1 MFTGIIEALGEV
13 VEISPIDGGIRLSIQ
28 ESELCTSLNIG
39 DSVAVNGTCLTV
51 IRCQKPL
58 FVVEAVGET
67 LTKTAIGRL
76 SQGSWVNLERAM
88 SAADRFGGHIVQGHV
103 NGVATITDWRRLG
116 ENWWLELR
124 LPAALLRYTI
134 LEGSIALDG
143 ISLTIARLDGEQG
156 LVGINIIP
164 HTAQVTNLKN
174 RRVGDLL
181 NVEVD
186 VIAKYVENLLRFD
199 PTLLKTQE
207 TDQRS

>member
-39 DSVAVNGTCLTV
+39 DSIAVNGTCLTV